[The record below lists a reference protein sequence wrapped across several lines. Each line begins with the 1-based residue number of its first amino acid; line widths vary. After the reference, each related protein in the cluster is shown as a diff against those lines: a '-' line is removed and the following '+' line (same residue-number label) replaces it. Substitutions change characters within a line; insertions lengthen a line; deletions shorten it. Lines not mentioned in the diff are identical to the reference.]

1 MARYEV
7 AVLGLGRFG
16 SALAIELERAGKKV
30 LGVDPDETLV
40 QALADDIRHLV
51 IAEAHDVETL
61 TQIGIDEDTL
71 CILGMTDVEASLLI
85 MTALTTL
92 GVREIWAKSGSAQHT
107 TALSRLGAARI
118 MQPER
123 EAGLAMAQEIL
134 SGR

>member
-1 MARYEV
+1 LARYEV

-16 SALAIELERAGKKV
+16 SALAIELEKAGTKV
-30 LGVDPDETLV
+30 LGVDPDAELV
-40 QALADDIRHLV
+40 QSLAEDIRHLA

-61 TQIGIDEDTL
+61 EQLGIGADTL

-85 MTALTTL
+85 MTALTAL
-92 GVREIWAKSGSAQHT
+92 GVREVWAKSGSGQHT
-107 TALSRLGAARI
+107 TALSRLGATRI

-134 SGR
+134 SRA